1 MVEDERR
8 DEPEEP
14 DLNDAPPRILYAP
27 PEGEDPDK
35 RFLLAATEALI
46 FASTEPLTANQ
57 HAAALGDGVK
67 GRLAEFVA
75 ELNAEYEQQG
85 RAFEILAVA
94 GGYQFFTRR
103 DFSGVLRKLFME
115 RARARLSRAAL
126 ETLAVVAFRGPV
138 TRAEIDEIRGVDSGG
153 VLRTLLD
160 RHLVAVRGRA
170 KVIGRPLLY
179 ETTPE
184 FLKHF
189 GLSDL
194 SELPRDSELLREWGQ
209 PRAIDESPVEEPPP
223 ADDGGE
229 ILELSLTNA
238 QTNGRPD
245 IPPVEETDSEKDIG
259 HDVA

>member
-1 MVEDERR
+1 MNIVDDEEI
-8 DEPEEP
+8 DAIQEPES
-14 DLNDAPPRILYAP
+14 NGSAPRITYAP
-27 PEGEDPDK
+27 PDDDPDK

-46 FASTEPLTANQ
+46 FSSTEPLAESQ
-57 HAAALGDGVK
+57 HVAALGGGVK
-67 GRLAEFVA
+67 GRLAEFVS
-75 ELNAEYEQQG
+75 ELNQEYERQG

-179 ETTPE
+179 ETTGE

-194 SELPRDSELLREWGQ
+194 TELPRDSELLREWGQ
-209 PRAIDESPVEEPPP
+209 PRMIEEPATEEPPVSE
-223 ADDGGE
+223 ASE
-229 ILELSLTNA
+229 VLELNITNA
-238 QTNGRPD
+238 QANGRQYVPSATE
-245 IPPVEETDSEKDIG
+245 VDSEKDI
-259 HDVA
+259 AS